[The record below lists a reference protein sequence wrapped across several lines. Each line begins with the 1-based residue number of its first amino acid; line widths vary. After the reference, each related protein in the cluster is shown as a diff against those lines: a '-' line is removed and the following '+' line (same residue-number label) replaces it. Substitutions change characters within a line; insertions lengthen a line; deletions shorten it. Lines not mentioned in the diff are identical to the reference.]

1 MTADT
6 HPAEGRNILFLDG
19 DCLFCRRS
27 ARLLHRWNRRNNLF
41 FATLQ
46 GETAA
51 MLPADR
57 VSLTDARGRPAG
69 AAVLMEHAGCPDQR
83 CWSGA
88 DAVLR
93 AFYLT
98 GGIRSALW
106 LLHYTPRF
114 LKSGMYHLIAR
125 NRHHIAR
132 TRGICPLP
140 EQDFKD
146 QFMP

>member
-6 HPAEGRNILFLDG
+6 HPAQGKNILFLDG
-19 DCLFCRRS
+19 DCLFCQRS

-51 MLPADR
+51 LLPAGWKSHADEK
-57 VSLTDARGRPAG
+57 GRPAG

-83 CWSGA
+83 CWRGA

-98 GGIRSALW
+98 GGVRTALW

-125 NRHHIAR
+125 NRHQLMQAR
-132 TRGICPLP
+132 GSCPLP